1 MELANHFRLESC
13 PKYREESE
21 HPKIPE
27 LQCRGQP
34 DPSQIQPTARSKL
47 RRVFTSL
54 SSRNQKNSVF
64 FFDT

>member
-1 MELANHFRLESC
+1 MELANHFRLQSC

-54 SSRNQKNSVF
+54 SGFKKPKEFYF
-64 FFDT
+64 F